1 MQHHAPFLFESH
13 IVSNKNPKIS
23 KHVNLKH
30 TCLQKGPL
38 LTAKIWP
45 SLCAGS
51 HLQASAPHY
60 IPYPCGADSER
71 IMRVCVC
78 VCTGDLKVWKDL
90 QAAFWMKVRNIKVRI
105 NTAPAKHEYSGF
117 WWIWCISE
125 GRRLTCD
132 CHISSPATVTHLWV
146 SWLTGDCQIGSLVSC
161 TCPVSLDW
169 AWGGAKAFTGTSHK
183 LVAGVGQ

>member
-38 LTAKIWP
+38 LTAKFGPAYAQDHI
-45 SLCAGS
+45 CR
-51 HLQASAPHY
+51 LQRLTTYHILAALTVSK
-60 IPYPCGADSER
+60 S
-71 IMRVCVC
+71 CVC
-78 VCTGDLKVWKDL
+78 LCLCVHWWLESLKGCTGSFLNE
-90 QAAFWMKVRNIKVRI
+90 VRNIKVRI